1 MDGFDIFHSSQ
12 QPYNISE
19 KDFCFVASKESL
31 FQRRTSADRKEWSD
45 RVFQILSVV
54 FLIKIAI
61 DWTGFGVLPIFNLT
75 AGVLSAAILLK
86 NISLFNSANSRSR
99 SMRPPANRSYQTKNE
114 AFTSR
119 LVLLVILQE
128 LCTDQIG
135 QDLYSLFCNTLVAS
149 IVHIAFM
156 EKLPLVKQEVGLR
169 SLIKLVAMLMSA
181 NNQTA
186 KFYLLF
192 VCKVAL
198 CHIGLL
204 NILVKANKLIR
215 DDYSKKDILVK
226 WSDQMFSVLN
236 SIPHPVVI
244 FDKRSLL
251 EPTECSAND
260 KYVPVIFFNFAAD
273 KFFVNTK
280 ESLISFLELIDP
292 QDEGT
297 LIECLQEL
305 ESNSEKKLSFTTE
318 IPKDLLSSSQ
328 KRKFDI
334 TLWKLNWLDK
344 NVAAAMFND
353 DAYSAKNSNDR
364 FSTRSKEALN
374 LILKKTSD
382 SVETMISNLRSFI
395 LNQIDQKNF
404 LEYMRQGMSDLIC
417 TKLFVDNY
425 TINEHIEAPEVFNM
439 RFLIM
444 NTVDWISKDFKSKE
458 ISITLMF
465 SRDFPFLVTA
475 KLTTF
480 RTFFFDLLR
489 YLSKRMNNGKLD
501 LFFDIEKSED
511 SVEEDID
518 QVTLKFSVTLQAL
531 RDVDLPPKNF
541 LVWAPSQTKTMLQNQ
556 DESDAQ
562 LVSWLFALRDN
573 LGMRVAS
580 EDLPNSDV
588 TR

>member
-12 QPYNISE
+12 QPYNVSD
-19 KDFCFVASKESL
+19 KDFCFPASKENL
-31 FQRRTSADRKEWSD
+31 FQRRTSAERKEWSD
-45 RVFQILSVV
+45 RVFLILSIV
-54 FLIKIAI
+54 FLIKIAV
-61 DWTGFGVLPIFNLT
+61 DWKGLALISILNLT
-75 AGVLSAAILLK
+75 AGVISVALLLK
-86 NISLFNSANSRSR
+86 QTSIFLGSSSRSKSLRLPASR
-99 SMRPPANRSYQTKNE
+99 SPQSKNE
-114 AFTSR
+114 VFSSR
-119 LVLLVILQE
+119 LVLLVALQE
-128 LCTDQIG
+128 LSIDQMN
-135 QDLYSLFCNTLVAS
+135 QDLYTLFCNTLVAA

-156 EKLPLVKQEVGLR
+156 EKVPLAKQEVGLR
-169 SLIKLVAMLMSA
+169 SLTKLAAMFLST
-181 NNQTA
+181 NSQTA
-186 KFYLLF
+186 LAYLLF
-192 VCKVAL
+192 VASVVVCHVA
-198 CHIGLL
+198 LL
-204 NILVKANKLIR
+204 NILVRANKLIR
-215 DDYSKKDILVK
+215 DEYSKKDILVK
-226 WSDQMFSVLN
+226 WSDQMFGVLN
-236 SIPHPVVI
+236 SVPYPVVV

-251 EPTECSAND
+251 EPCYASPND

-273 KFFVNTK
+273 KFFGNTK
-280 ESLISFLELIDP
+280 ESLVSFLELIDP

-305 ESNSEKKLSFTTE
+305 ESGNEKKLAFTTE
-318 IPKDLLSSSQ
+318 VPKDILSSSQ

-334 TLWKLNWLDK
+334 TLWKVNWLDK
-344 NVAAAMFND
+344 NVAVAMFND

-382 SVETMISNLRSFI
+382 SVETLISNLRSFI

-404 LEYMRQGMSDLIC
+404 LDYMRQGMSELIC

-444 NTVDWISKDFKSKE
+444 NIVDWTSKDFKSKE
-458 ISITLMF
+458 ISISLMF

-475 KLTTF
+475 KLSTF
-480 RTFFFDLLR
+480 RTFFFDLLK

-501 LFFDIEKSED
+501 LYFDIEKSD
-511 SVEEDID
+511 DFVEEDVD

-541 LVWAPSQTKTMLQNQ
+541 LVWAPSQTRTLLQSQ
-556 DESDAQ
+556 DEGDAQ
-562 LVSWLFALRDN
+562 LMNWLSALRDN
-573 LGMRVAS
+573 LGMRVTS
-580 EDLPNSDV
+580 EDLPNSDI